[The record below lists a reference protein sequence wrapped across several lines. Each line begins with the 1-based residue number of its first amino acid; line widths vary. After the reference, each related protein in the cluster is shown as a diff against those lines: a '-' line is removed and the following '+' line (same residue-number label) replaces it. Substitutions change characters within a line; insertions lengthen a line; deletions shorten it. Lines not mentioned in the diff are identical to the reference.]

1 MNLLV
6 RAYRLNTDGILVMLP
21 SRCNDIMEKVLI
33 CLDRDFR
40 SIVKK
45 AHPIKYFFMN
55 LISNITALICTFLGV
70 AAGYSQELME
80 TKRVDSIAVFFKSGS
95 FDVEDAQKLLARL
108 NAVKANTGKV
118 RMISYTDTVGSLS
131 ANQKLAAKRLSALSK
146 IVRTSNLNTFIF
158 DSINRNE
165 LRTGRRKLTDSV
177 FRRVDVI
184 VYSVEN
190 KFAFNT
196 PINLNINFES
206 ATDIIVPGSTE
217 NLETVLSILQKDS
230 TLRIQLNGHV
240 CCRPSHEL
248 SVQRAERVKK
258 YLVSNGVKANRITC
272 KGFSNTVPV
281 VSNANIEEQRKNMR
295 VEVVFRK

>member
-1 MNLLV
+1 MNL
-6 RAYRLNTDGILVMLP
+6 T
-21 SRCNDIMEKVLI
+21 SK
-33 CLDRDFR
+33 
-40 SIVKK
+40 
-45 AHPIKYFFMN
+45 
-55 LISNITALICTFLGV
+55 ITTFIAIFLW
-70 AAGYSQELME
+70 AATSYSQVILE

-95 FDVEDAQKLLARL
+95 FDVESSQTLLTRL
-108 NAVKANTGKV
+108 NAVKANNGKV

-131 ANQKLAAKRLSALSK
+131 DNKKLAAKRLSAVSK

-158 DSINRNE
+158 DSINKNE
-165 LRTGRRKLTDSV
+165 SRSGRRKLTDSI
-177 FRRVDVI
+177 FRRVDVVI
-184 VYSVEN
+184 YTVEN
-190 KFAFNT
+190 KFALNT

-206 ATDIIVPGSTE
+206 ATDIIIPGSTE